1 MHARRGETGHDT
13 DGDGSDRVRRGKLRH
28 DAHGGDAE
36 AAADHAA
43 QQRDPLVRQRAR
55 FPREPENEADDR
67 DGSSGVKAFEWHS
80 QDLRLKEI
88 KDDVAPTLSAGM
100 GMGGAN
106 MQQLARQAQK
116 LQQQMLKVQEE
127 VEAREFTASAGGGMV
142 SVKVNG
148 KKEILGLEIKPEA
161 VDPDDIEMLQDMILA
176 AANEALREAGDT
188 VEREMGKLTG
198 GMGIPGLF

>member
-1 MHARRGETGHDT
+1 
-13 DGDGSDRVRRGKLRH
+13 
-28 DAHGGDAE
+28 
-36 AAADHAA
+36 
-43 QQRDPLVRQRAR
+43 
-55 FPREPENEADDR
+55 
-67 DGSSGVKAFEWHS
+67 
-80 QDLRLKEI
+80 
-88 KDDVAPTLSAGM
+88 
-100 GMGGAN
+100 MGGN